1 MPTVA
6 GGYAVPAL
14 RERSLT
20 RSSSVTQEGCYSRV
34 MGLSATFRCFRGCD
48 GSYPLTQAIYRCP
61 KCDGLLTVQHDMRA
75 LAKMRGADWRA
86 LFDQRWSP
94 TTVSGVWSK
103 REWVAPEI
111 PEEALVTTGEGMTP
125 LVSSSWQAGPVRRL
139 ASELGFGELLV
150 KQCGTT
156 HTGSF
161 KDLGMT
167 VLVSVVNHAV
177 RTGALKVRA
186 IACASTGD
194 TSAALAA
201 YGAAAGLPVVV
212 LLPRGMVSVAQLVQP
227 LSHGARVLALETD
240 FDGCMRIVKEL
251 AARGLV
257 YLANSMNPLRIE
269 GQKTVAI
276 EIAQQLG
283 WQAPDWVVIPSG
295 NLGNSAAL
303 WAGFSMAKELG
314 VIDRLP
320 RLCIAQAENANPMY
334 LAYQAGTKDAIAPV
348 VAKATQASAIRIGNP
363 VSGPRAIAAL
373 EAMAGVVEQANES
386 ELADACARADRSGL
400 YADPHTGVALACARK
415 LRERGTIG
423 ANERVVIVSTAS
435 ALKFTEFKLG
445 YHERKLP
452 EVEAALANTPIALPP
467 DLDEVARHLT

>member
-1 MPTVA
+1 MNP
-6 GGYAVPAL
+6 
-14 RERSLT
+14 
-20 RSSSVTQEGCYSRV
+20 
-34 MGLSATFRCFRGCD
+34 SATFRCFRGCE
-48 GSYPLTQAIYRCP
+48 GSYPLTRAIYRCP
-61 KCDGLLTVQHDMRA
+61 SCDGLLQVSHDVGA
-75 LAKMRGADWRA
+75 LATTSGVAWRER
-86 LFDQRWSP
+86 FDARWSP
-94 TTVSGVWSK
+94 AAPIASGVWSK

-111 PEEALVTTGEGMTP
+111 PDDAIVSTGEGMTP
-125 LVSSSWQAGPVRRL
+125 LYPARRL
-139 ASELGFGELLV
+139 AKELAFGDLFV

-177 RTGALKVRA
+177 RSGALAVRA

-227 LSHGARVLALETD
+227 LAHGARVLALETD
-240 FDGCMRIVKEL
+240 FDGCMAVVKEL

-283 WQAPDWVVIPSG
+283 WKVPDWVVIPSG
-295 NLGNSAAL
+295 NLGNAAAL
-303 WAGFSMAKELG
+303 HAGFAMAKALG
-314 VIDRLP
+314 VVDRLP
-320 RLCIAQAENANPMY
+320 RLLVAQAANANPMY
-334 LAYQAGTKDAIAPV
+334 RAFVEKKREVEAVT
-348 VAKATQASAIRIGNP
+348 AKPTQASAIRIGNP
-363 VSGPRAIAAL
+363 VSAPRAMAAL
-373 EAMAGVVEQANES
+373 DAMNGVVEEATEA
-386 ELADACARADRSGL
+386 ELAEAAALADRTGL
-400 YADPHTGVALACARK
+400 YACPHTGVAIACARK
-415 LRERGTIG
+415 LRERDVIRSG
-423 ANERVVIVSTAS
+423 ESVVVVSTAS

-445 YHERKLP
+445 YHEKTAEGFTPRHP
-452 EVEAALANTPIALPP
+452 NTPVALAP
-467 DLDEVARHLT
+467 DVDLVAKNLV

>member
-1 MPTVA
+1 
-6 GGYAVPAL
+6 
-14 RERSLT
+14 
-20 RSSSVTQEGCYSRV
+20 

-61 KCDGLLTVQHDMRA
+61 KCDGLLTVAHDMAA
-75 LAKMRGADWRA
+75 LAETSGEEWRR
-86 LFDQRWSP
+86 LFDRRWSATSP
-94 TTVSGVWSK
+94 SGVWSK
-103 REWVAPEI
+103 REWIAPEV
-111 PEEALVTTGEGMTP
+111 PEEAIVTTGEGMTP
-125 LVSSSWQAGPVRRL
+125 LVSSARAAGPVRRL
-139 ASELGFGELLV
+139 ASELGFGELLI

-177 RTGALKVRA
+177 RSGALDVRA

-212 LLPRGMVSVAQLVQP
+212 LLPRGMVSVGQLVQP

-240 FDGCMRIVKEL
+240 FDGCMRVVREL

-283 WQAPDWVVIPSG
+283 WQAPDWIVIPSG
-295 NLGNSAAL
+295 NLGNAAAL
-303 WAGFSMAKELG
+303 WAGFSMARDLG

-334 LAYQAGTKDAIAPV
+334 LAFQAGVRGDVPAV
-348 VAKATQASAIRIGNP
+348 VARPTQASAIRIGNP
-363 VSGPRAIAAL
+363 VSAPRAMAAL
-373 EAMAGVVEQANES
+373 EAMGGVVEQASET

-400 YADPHTGVALACARK
+400 YADPHTGVAIACAKK
-415 LRERGTIG
+415 LRARGTIG
-423 ANERVVIVSTAS
+423 AAERVVVVSTAS

-445 YHERKLP
+445 YHERTLP
-452 EVEAALANTPIALPP
+452 DIDAALANAPIPLPA
-467 DLDEVARHLT
+467 DVDEVAKHLV

>member
-1 MPTVA
+1 MA
-6 GGYAVPAL
+6 
-14 RERSLT
+14 
-20 RSSSVTQEGCYSRV
+20 
-34 MGLSATFRCFRGCD
+34 LSATFRCFRACEGNRTF
-48 GSYPLTQAIYRCP
+48 PLTQAIYRCP
-61 KCDGLLTVQHDMRA
+61 TCDGLLTVQHDMAA
-75 LAKMRGADWRA
+75 LAEMKGTDWRA
-86 LFDQRWSP
+86 LFDQRWSA
-94 TTVSGVWSK
+94 TSASGVWSK
-103 REWVAPEI
+103 REWVAPEVPDDAI
-111 PEEALVTTGEGMTP
+111 VTTGEGMTP
-125 LVSSSWQAGPVRRL
+125 LYPARRL
-139 ASELGFGELLV
+139 ADELGFGELFV

-177 RTGALKVRA
+177 RSGALHVRA

-240 FDGCMRIVKEL
+240 FDGCMGIVQQL

-283 WQAPDWVVIPSG
+283 WAAPDWVVIPSG

-314 VIDRLP
+314 LIDRLP

-334 LAYQAGTKDAIAPV
+334 LAYKAGTKGEVPPV
-348 VAKATQASAIRIGNP
+348 VAKPTQASAIRIGNP
-363 VSGPRAIAAL
+363 VSAPRAMLAL
-373 EAMAGVVEQANES
+373 EAMGGVVEQASEA
-386 ELADACARADRSGL
+386 ELADACARADRTGL
-400 YADPHTGVALACARK
+400 YACPHTGVALACARK
-415 LRERGTIG
+415 LRERGTIK
-423 ANERVVIVSTAS
+423 ETDRVVVVSTAS

-445 YHERKLP
+445 YHESKLP
-452 EVEAALANTPIALPP
+452 DVDAKLANTPVSLPP
-467 DLDEVARHLT
+467 DVDVVAKHLV

>member
-1 MPTVA
+1 MLK
-6 GGYAVPAL
+6 AV
-14 RERSLT
+14 
-20 RSSSVTQEGCYSRV
+20 
-34 MGLSATFRCFRGCD
+34 FRCFRGCE
-48 GSYPLTQAIYRCP
+48 GSFPLTQAIYQCP
-61 KCDGLLTVQHDMRA
+61 ACGGLLEVHHDIDA
-75 LAKMRGADWRA
+75 LAKTPAEAWRT
-86 LFDQRWSP
+86 LFDSRWSASAR
-94 TTVSGVWSK
+94 SGVWSK
-103 REWVAPEI
+103 REWVAPEVK
-111 PEEALVTTGEGMTP
+111 EEAVVTAGEGMTP
-125 LVSSSWQAGPVRRL
+125 LYPAARL
-139 ASELGFGELLV
+139 AKELGFGQLFV

-167 VLVSVVNHAV
+167 VLVSVVNHAI
-177 RTGALKVRA
+177 RTGALQIRA

-201 YGAAAGLPVVV
+201 YGASAGLPVVV

-227 LSHGARVLALETD
+227 LSHGAKVLALETD
-240 FDGCMRIVKEL
+240 FDGCMSVVKEL

-283 WQAPDWVVIPSG
+283 WQPPDWVVIPSG

-303 WAGFSMAKELG
+303 FAGFRMAKDLG
-314 VIDRLP
+314 LVDRMP

-334 LAYQAGTKDAIAPV
+334 LAWSSHKPIAPV
-348 VAKATQASAIRIGNP
+348 VAKPTQASAIRIGNP
-363 VSGPRAIAAL
+363 VSAPRATAAL
-373 EAMAGVVEQANES
+373 EAMDGIVEQASEE
-386 ELADACARADRSGL
+386 ELADAAARADRSGL
-400 YADPHTGVALACARK
+400 YACPHTGVAIACARK
-415 LRERGTIG
+415 LRERGIITE
-423 ANERVVIVSTAS
+423 ADRVVVVSTAS

-452 EVEAALANTPIALPP
+452 GISSALANEPIALPANA
-467 DLDEVARHLT
+467 DAIADALSSS

>member
-1 MPTVA
+1 MT
-6 GGYAVPAL
+6 
-14 RERSLT
+14 
-20 RSSSVTQEGCYSRV
+20 
-34 MGLSATFRCFRGCD
+34 LSATFRCFRGCE
-48 GSYPLTQAIYRCP
+48 GSWPLTQAIYRCP
-61 KCDGLLTVQHDMRA
+61 KCDSLLEVRHDLTA
-75 LAKMRGADWRA
+75 LAKLHDGPGWRA

-94 TTVSGVWSK
+94 THLGASPSGVWGK
-103 REWVAPEI
+103 REWVAPMV
-111 PEEALVTTGEGMTP
+111 PDEAVVTTGEGMTP
-125 LVSSSWQAGPVRRL
+125 LYPARRL
-139 ASELGFGELLV
+139 AGEMGFGELFV

-227 LSHGARVLALETD
+227 LSHGAKVLALDTD
-240 FDGCMRIVKEL
+240 FDGCMAIVKEL
-251 AARGLV
+251 ANRGLV

-283 WQAPDWVVIPSG
+283 WNVPDWVVIPSG

-303 WAGFSMAKELG
+303 FAGFSMAKELG
-314 VIDRLP
+314 VIDRFP
-320 RLCIAQAENANPMY
+320 RLVIAQAANANPMY
-334 LAYQAGTKDAIAPV
+334 LAWSAGKKGEVPAV
-348 VAKATQASAIRIGNP
+348 VAKPTQASAIRIGNP
-363 VSGPRAIAAL
+363 VSAPRAIAAL
-373 EAMAGVVEQANES
+373 EAMRGVVEQATES
-386 ELADACARADRSGL
+386 ELADAAAWADRTGL
-400 YADPHTGVALACARK
+400 YTCPHTGVAIACAKK
-415 LRERGTIG
+415 LLDKGTIG
-423 ANERVVIVSTAS
+423 PKDRVVVVSTAS

-445 YHERKLP
+445 YHEGKLP
-452 EVEAALANTPIALPP
+452 DVASKRANTPVELPANVE
-467 DLDEVARHLT
+467 DVVRQLS